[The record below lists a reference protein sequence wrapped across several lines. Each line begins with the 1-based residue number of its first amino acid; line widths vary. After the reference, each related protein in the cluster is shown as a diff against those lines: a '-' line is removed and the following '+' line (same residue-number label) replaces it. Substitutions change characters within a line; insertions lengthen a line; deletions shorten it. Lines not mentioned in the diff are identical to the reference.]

1 MRKFIATLGVLSS
14 IATVPFAAS
23 WAHETGP
30 GPNGGVKADAGSQY
44 HAELVVAGTPD
55 VVLFL
60 YDAKDKPVPAT
71 GFRGTAILVID
82 GKSHRIPLEP
92 AEGSKMQGRAPL
104 AVPKGVKG
112 VVQLTAPDGTAAQA
126 KY

>member
-1 MRKFIATLGVLSS
+1 MRKFIVMLGVLSTV
-14 IATVPFAAS
+14 ATAPFAAP

-30 GPNGGVKADAGSQY
+30 GPNGGVKADAGSRY

-55 VVLFL
+55 IVLFL
-60 YDAKDKPVPAT
+60 YDANDKPVSAT

-82 GKSHRIPLEP
+82 GKTHRISLEP
-92 AEGSKMQGRAPL
+92 AEGSKMQGKAPL